1 MHAGGLLPQIDRGDA
16 PSGEAVGGEDAVE
29 AQDRDAHV
37 EQSLAGSVERD
48 VHPLTIGELPDR
60 CPEILDFIA
69 HQHPPGPG
77 VAAERA
83 LCDFDT
89 VAITRA
95 PRRVANC
102 VSMRPTPLPAEW
114 TSTTASV
121 ATGTASEQRCWAVI
135 PCIRP
140 PAAASKLT
148 PSGLGMSRSLVAAT
162 SSA

>member
-1 MHAGGLLPQIDRGDA
+1 MHAGGLLPQIDRGNA
-16 PSGEAVGGEDAVE
+16 PTGEAVGGEDAVE

-48 VHPLTIGELPDR
+48 VTPSPSVSSRIAAPRSSISSRTSTRQAPASLAEL
-60 CPEILDFIA
+60 
-69 HQHPPGPG
+69 
-77 VAAERA
+77 A

-121 ATGTASEQRCWAVI
+121 ATGTAS
-135 PCIRP
+135 
-140 PAAASKLT
+140 
-148 PSGLGMSRSLVAAT
+148 
-162 SSA
+162 

>member
-1 MHAGGLLPQIDRGDA
+1 MHAGGLLPQIDRGNA

-37 EQSLAGSVERD
+37 EQSLAGSVERN

-60 CPEILDFIA
+60 CPEILDSSRTSTRQA
-69 HQHPPGPG
+69 P
-77 VAAERA
+77 ASLAERA

-114 TSTTASV
+114 TST
-121 ATGTASEQRCWAVI
+121 
-135 PCIRP
+135 P
-140 PAAASKLT
+140 
-148 PSGLGMSRSLVAAT
+148 
-162 SSA
+162 

>member
-1 MHAGGLLPQIDRGDA
+1 MHAGGLRTQVVRGNA
-16 PSGEAVGGEDAVE
+16 PPGEAVGGEDAVE

-37 EQSLAGSVERD
+37 EQGLAGSVERD
-48 VHPLTIGELPDR
+48 LHSLTIGELPR
-60 CPEILDFIA
+60 SSISSRTSTRQAPASL
-69 HQHPPGPG
+69 
-77 VAAERA
+77 AELA

-121 ATGTASEQRCWAVI
+121 ATGTAS
-135 PCIRP
+135 
-140 PAAASKLT
+140 
-148 PSGLGMSRSLVAAT
+148 
-162 SSA
+162 